1 MPVDHP
7 DRKAITEELH
17 ARPVDIIEGPA
28 RVRRLVFVIEPQGG
42 ADALIGRFNAFCKR
56 RDIDPLPRGLRQT
69 SFVTDARA
77 VTWEFHTE
85 FATITWRAV
94 PDDAEN
100 WPADVGLD
108 AVGDAQLIAATRI
121 DVIAGREIPSH
132 FIPQFNLS
140 SLCVSLVEDGA
151 GQIATDYLADSDGYT
166 RLEFAAGG
174 LTPLRRSILV
184 RRLLEI
190 DTYRSMA
197 MLALPL
203 ARRASPELSEAERDL
218 TALIETLAAATSSEA
233 IQAALEALHRLSI
246 RSGQLSERL
255 DYRFAAAKAYGRIL
269 QARLDGLR
277 EGPTALGSTIG
288 RYLGNRVDPALATC
302 LAVEKRLETLTGKI
316 ERAIELLN
324 VRIGLDLQI
333 QNKSVLET
341 IASTAQSQF
350 RLQATVEGL
359 SVIAISYYA
368 LGILGYV
375 LAGPLEIAHFDK
387 ALAVSIAAPI
397 IIAIVWAAVRRVR
410 ACTSAEPA
418 ARQSPSQ
425 ASRSKPRPSV
435 VRWSPPGTTGVVP
448 SQRQVPAAAT
458 MSVAPGWSA
467 QYSRR
472 SALVGTLPH
481 ATPPGA
487 CAHIHRRPV
496 MQRHSTS
503 ALSILLTSRMPSTS
517 SLGKSSAT
525 SVRSGE
531 STFFSRA
538 Q

>member
-7 DRKAITEELH
+7 DRQAITEELH
-17 ARPVDIIEGPA
+17 ARPVDIMDGVA
-28 RVRRLVFVIEPQGG
+28 RVRRLVFVTTPQGG
-42 ADALIGRFNAFCKR
+42 SEALIARFNAFCLAH
-56 RDIDPLPRGLRQT
+56 DIEPMPRGVRQT
-69 SFVTDARA
+69 GFTAGPRA

-85 FATITWRAV
+85 FVTITWRGPLA
-94 PDDAEN
+94 DAEN
-100 WPADVGLD
+100 WPTDIGLE

-121 DVIAGREIPSH
+121 DVIADLEIPAR

-140 SLCVSLVEDGA
+140 SLCVSFIEDGA
-151 GQIATDYLADSDGYT
+151 GQIATDYLADADGYI

-197 MLALPL
+197 LLALPL
-203 ARRASPELSEAERDL
+203 ARRSAPELSDAERDL
-218 TALIETLAAATSSEA
+218 TALIETLATASTVEA
-233 IQAALEALHRLSI
+233 IQTALNTLHRLSI

-255 DYRFAAAKAYGRIL
+255 GYRFAAAKAYGKIL
-269 QARLDGLR
+269 QARLEGLR
-277 EGPTALGSTIG
+277 EGPTALGSTLG

-302 LAVEKRLETLTGKI
+302 LAIEKRLETLTDKI

-368 LGILGYV
+368 LGILSYV

-387 ALAVSIAAPI
+387 TLAVSIAAPF
-397 IIAIVWAAVRRVR
+397 AILLVWWSVRRL
-410 ACTSAEPA
+410 
-418 ARQSPSQ
+418 
-425 ASRSKPRPSV
+425 
-435 VRWSPPGTTGVVP
+435 
-448 SQRQVPAAAT
+448 
-458 MSVAPGWSA
+458 
-467 QYSRR
+467 RR
-472 SALVGTLPH
+472 MH
-481 ATPPGA
+481 F
-487 CAHIHRRPV
+487 R
-496 MQRHSTS
+496 
-503 ALSILLTSRMPSTS
+503 
-517 SLGKSSAT
+517 
-525 SVRSGE
+525 
-531 STFFSRA
+531 
-538 Q
+538 